1 MRILVAAA
9 GLLVGIFLG
18 ALLLMLN
25 PISLMQGTP
34 AMLSGAVRVLAWE
47 SGGGFRGFELTPGG
61 LFGLGS
67 AAGRAAA
74 FEDPAL
80 EHARVE
86 IVALADD
93 AGGPPVL
100 GVRLSAIAPGN
111 SLLQARLG
119 TVAAWSLAWPGK
131 GSVMLA
137 GSENYWA
144 PFRDGLW
151 SAIRGRGF
159 HPGHAH
165 YQLPPLPRLEAPAL
179 VSGTGAFAGVRG
191 SFREEYTPLA
201 ARPGDLTGSRQL
213 SLATE

>member
-1 MRILVAAA
+1 MRILVATL
-9 GLLVGIFLG
+9 GLLAGIFLG
-18 ALLLMLN
+18 AVLLMLN
-25 PISLMQGTP
+25 PISLVQGTP
-34 AMLSGAVRVLAWE
+34 AALSGAVRVLAWE

-61 LFGLGS
+61 LLGLRS

-74 FEDPAL
+74 FGDPAL

-86 IVALADD
+86 IVALSDD
-93 AGGPPVL
+93 SGGPPVL
-100 GVRLSAIAPGN
+100 GVRLSAIGTGN

-119 TVAAWSLAWPGK
+119 TVVAWSLAWPGQ

-151 SAIRGRGF
+151 SAMRGRGYQ
-159 HPGHAH
+159 PGRAH
-165 YQLPPLPRLEAPAL
+165 YLLPPLPRLGAPWL
-179 VSGTGAFAGVRG
+179 VSGTGAFAGVHG
-191 SFREEYTPLA
+191 SFREEFTPVA